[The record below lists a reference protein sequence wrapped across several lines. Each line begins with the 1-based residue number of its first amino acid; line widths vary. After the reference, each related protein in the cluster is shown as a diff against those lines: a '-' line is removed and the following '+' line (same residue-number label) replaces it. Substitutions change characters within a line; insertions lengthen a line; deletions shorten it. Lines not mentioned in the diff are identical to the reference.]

1 MTTPMPLSALLQAF
15 FTERLMKERRASA
28 HTIAS
33 YRDTFRLLLGY
44 AQKKLHKAPAQL
56 HLDDINAPFVG
67 AFLDHIQRTRHCG
80 VRTRNLRL
88 TAIRSF
94 FHYIAFQE
102 PEYAALIDRVLA
114 MPTKRYDR
122 ALINFLTPPEI
133 QSLLAAPD
141 TTSWAGR
148 RDKAM
153 LLLAIQTGLRLSE
166 LIGLR
171 RRDVVLTSGAHVRCY
186 GKGRKERCT
195 PITRQMAAVFKPWL
209 QERGGSDDD
218 AVFPNARGGPLSSD
232 GVQYLLRKHVTAACT
247 VCPSLRE
254 KHVSP
259 HVLRHTAAMELLQS
273 GVDHAVIALWLGHE
287 SAETTNIYL
296 QASMALK
303 EKALARTKP
312 VKAQPGRYRPQ
323 DGLMQFLINL

>member
-1 MTTPMPLSALLQAF
+1 MTPPSPLSVLLQAF
-15 FTERLMKERRASA
+15 FTERLMNERRASA

-33 YRDTFRLLLGY
+33 YRDTFRLLLHF
-44 AQKKLHKAPAQL
+44 AQKELHKGPAQL
-56 HLDDINAPFVG
+56 VLDDLNAPFVG

-102 PEYAALIDRVLA
+102 PRYAALIDRVLA
-114 MPTKRYDR
+114 MPTKRYNR
-122 ALINFLTPPEI
+122 ALIDFLIPAEI
-133 QSLLAAPD
+133 QALLAAPD
-141 TTSWAGR
+141 ATSWAGR
-148 RDKAM
+148 RDRAL

-171 RRDVVLTSGAHVRCY
+171 RRDVVLTAGAHVRCY

-195 PITRQMAAVFKPWL
+195 PLTRQTVAVLKPWL
-209 QERGGSDDD
+209 QERGGSEED
-218 AVFPNARGGPLSSD
+218 VIFPNARGGQLSPD
-232 GVQYLLRKHVTAACT
+232 GVQYLLAKHVAQARTD
-247 VCPSLRE
+247 CPSLKE

-259 HVLRHTAAMELLQS
+259 HVLRHTAAMELLQA

-312 VKAQPGRYRPQ
+312 PTAQPGRYRPQ
-323 DGLMQFLINL
+323 DSLIRFLTNL

>member
-1 MTTPMPLSALLQAF
+1 MTTLSPLSVLLQGF
-15 FTERLMKERRASA
+15 FTERLMKQRRASA

-33 YRDTFRLLLGY
+33 YRDTFRLLLKF
-44 AQKKLHKAPAQL
+44 AQKQLHKVPAQL
-56 HLDDINAPFVG
+56 LLDDLSAPFVG
-67 AFLDHIQRTRHCG
+67 AFLDHIQRARHCG
-80 VRTRNLRL
+80 IRTRNLRL

-102 PEYAALIDRVLA
+102 PRYAALIDRVLA

-122 ALINFLTPPEI
+122 ALIDFLTPPEI
-133 QSLLAAPD
+133 QALLAAPD

-148 RDKAM
+148 RDRAL

-171 RRDVVLTSGAHVRCY
+171 RRDIVLTSGAHVRCY

-195 PITRQMAAVFKPWL
+195 PLTKQTVAVLKPWL
-209 QERGGSDDD
+209 LERGGSDDD
-218 AVFPNARGGPLSSD
+218 AVFPNARGGQLSPD
-232 GVQYLLRKHVTAACT
+232 GMQYLLTKHVVTART
-247 VCPSLRE
+247 TCPSLME

-303 EKALARTKP
+303 ENALAKTKP
-312 VKAQPGRYRPQ
+312 ASAQPGRYQPQ
-323 DGLMQFLINL
+323 DGLMQFLTNL